1 VPDGADGAV
10 VRRAAGQLAE
20 AGNDQMP
27 AERALAT
34 LRAIADPIARAR
46 AAEGWADRARS
57 LQSQIADIRR
67 RAVYEATLRPG
78 STGESVAAELGVSPK
93 SVSVSIATLRAED
106 RAMFGAALQVLM
118 RPGVCA
124 VSGDQLARGLRARD
138 VLVQAQ
144 ALLDAM
150 GPGYDAAGLDSADM
164 SLLAEAAARAG
175 DVLRAGGALA
185 SRPGARIVEEQVPD
199 PSAGSGGAPA
209 QVAGAAGSADAGA
222 QVAGGPAGVES
233 AGAQLAGGPA
243 GVGGVGAQLNR
254 GPAGA
259 SGAGEVDALAPAV
272 GGAVDTVGPARHA
285 GAERSLLSRRR
296 VPAPSI
302 HDVAAAAGVS
312 YQTVSRVLNDSPRV
326 RPDTRRTVVEVIE
339 RLGYRPNRAARALG
353 LGRAAAVTVVT
364 SDTMLYGYASTLQ
377 GVEEAARAAGMA
389 VGVRVVES
397 ASDADVQQ
405 AVDYV
410 SDPSA
415 GGVVVIAFDPAGGR
429 VLDALSPDVPA
440 IGAIE
445 PAAAPDIDRP
455 AICLDERVAA
465 AEATQHLL
473 NLGHRTVH
481 HVTIPSETRTSVRQ
495 AGWRDALERA
505 GASVPEVIPAGWD
518 ARGAYRA
525 GLRLAKDP
533 QVTAVLCGNDDLALG
548 VRRALFEAGR
558 DVPGDVSIVGFDD
571 VPGAALW
578 TPALTTVRMDFAA
591 LGRACFAGVAAQLLG
606 SRPTETVL
614 APPRLI
620 VRESTAPPRSTPAT

>member
-1 VPDGADGAV
+1 MDGAGGVD
-10 VRRAAGQLAE
+10 VRRAAVRVA
-20 AGNDQMP
+20 AADNDHMP
-27 AERALAT
+27 AEQALVA
-34 LRAIADPIARAR
+34 LRVIADPIARAR
-46 AAEGWADRARS
+46 AADGWADRARS
-57 LQSQIADIRR
+57 LQGQIADIRR

-93 SVSVSIATLRAED
+93 SVSVSIATFRAED
-106 RAMFGAALQVLM
+106 RELFGAALRVLK

-124 VSGDQLARGLRARD
+124 ISGDQLARGLRARD
-138 VLVQAQ
+138 VLAQAQ
-144 ALLDAM
+144 LLLDAVTV
-150 GPGYDAAGLDSADM
+150 GYDVAALDAADAT
-164 SLLAEAAARAG
+164 LVAEAIARAG
-175 DVLRAGGALA
+175 DVLRSAGAPAVLPGRRVVDAQVVEAPAGSGGAEG
-185 SRPGARIVEEQVPD
+185 SGDGGAQVVEA
-199 PSAGSGGAPA
+199 SAGSGGAGVR
-209 QVAGAAGSADAGA
+209 VAGVREGSGDAGA
-222 QVAGGPAGVES
+222 QVAG
-233 AGAQLAGGPA
+233 
-243 GVGGVGAQLNR
+243 
-254 GPAGA
+254 
-259 SGAGEVDALAPAV
+259 APL
-272 GGAVDTVGPARHA
+272 ARHP
-285 GAERSLLSRRR
+285 GAERSLLQRRR

-326 RPDTRRTVVEVIE
+326 RPDTRAAVVQAIE

-377 GVEEAARAAGMA
+377 GIEEAARAAGMA

-429 VLDALSPDVPA
+429 VLDALSLDVPA

-445 PAAAPDIDRP
+445 PAAAPEIDRP

-473 NLGHRTVH
+473 DLGHRTVH
-481 HVTIPSETRTSVRQ
+481 HVTIPSEMRTSVRQ

-505 GASVPEVIPAGWD
+505 GASVPAVIPAGWD
-518 ARGAYRA
+518 AHGAYRA
-525 GLRLAKDP
+525 GLLLAEDP

-606 SRPTETVL
+606 YPPAEAVL

-620 VRESTAPPRSTPAT
+620 VRESTAPPRRAPGTRR

>member
-1 VPDGADGAV
+1 MPDGADGAV
-10 VRRAAGQLAE
+10 ARRAAGQVAE
-20 AGNDQMP
+20 AGNDHMP
-27 AERALAT
+27 SERALAM

-93 SVSVSIATLRAED
+93 SVSVSIATFRAED
-106 RAMFGAALQVLM
+106 RAVFGAALQVLM

-124 VSGDQLARGLRARD
+124 VSGDELARGLRARD

-150 GPGYDAAGLDSADM
+150 DPGYHAAGLDSADM

-185 SRPGARIVEEQVPD
+185 SRPGARIVDAQVAG

-209 QVAGAAGSADAGA
+209 QVADAAGSAG
-222 QVAGGPAGVES
+222 

-243 GVGGVGAQLNR
+243 GV
-254 GPAGA
+254 
-259 SGAGEVDALAPAV
+259 SGAGEVDALAPVA

-326 RPDTRRTVVEVIE
+326 RPDTRRTVVEAIE

-429 VLDALSPDVPA
+429 VLDALSLDVPA

-606 SRPTETVL
+606 SRPAETVL

-620 VRESTAPPRSTPAT
+620 VRESTAPPRRTPATLR